1 MKRVFVDTNVLID
14 LLSRRHPHYESAA
27 QLFSLADK
35 KQIELAVSALTI
47 ANTSYILQKQ
57 IGTNETKKIL
67 RTLQLIIN
75 ILPLTDKIIA
85 LASNDDKFI
94 DFEDGLQFFTAVQF
108 KQDVIVTR
116 NLKDFK
122 KSTIP
127 VLSAEQFL
135 QTLNLKVWRQENT
148 AT

>member
-1 MKRVFVDTNVLID
+1 MKRAFVDTNVLID
-14 LLSRRHPHYESAA
+14 LLSLRHPHYESAA

-94 DFEDGLQFFTAVQF
+94 DFEDGLQFFSAVEF

-135 QTLNLKVWRQENT
+135 QTLNL
-148 AT
+148 

>member
-1 MKRVFVDTNVLID
+1 MKRIFVDTNVLID

-35 KQIELAVSALTI
+35 KQIALSVSALTI

-57 IGTNETKKIL
+57 IGTKETKKIL

-75 ILPLTDKIIA
+75 ILPLTDKIIG
-85 LASNDDKFI
+85 LASNDEKFI
-94 DFEDGLQFFTAVQF
+94 DFEDGLQFFTALEH

-135 QTLNLKVWRQENT
+135 QTLNL
-148 AT
+148 

>member
-1 MKRVFVDTNVLID
+1 MRRVFVDTNVLID
-14 LLSRRHPHYESAA
+14 LLSRRHPHYESAS

-57 IGTNETKKIL
+57 LGANETKKIL
-67 RTLQLIIN
+67 RKLQLIIN
-75 ILPLTDKIIA
+75 ILPLTDKIIG
-85 LASNDDKFI
+85 LASNDEKFN
-94 DFEDGLQFFTAVQF
+94 DFEDGLQFFTAVEY

-135 QTLNLKVWRQENT
+135 QMLKL
-148 AT
+148 

>member
-1 MKRVFVDTNVLID
+1 MKRVFVDTNILID
-14 LLSRRHPHYESAA
+14 LLSRRLPHYESAA
-27 QLFSLADK
+27 KLFSLADK

-75 ILPLTDKIIA
+75 ILPLTDKIIG
-85 LASNDDKFI
+85 LASNDEKFN
-94 DFEDGLQFFTAVQF
+94 DFEDGLQFYTALEY
-108 KQDVIVTR
+108 KQDIIVTR
-116 NLKDFK
+116 NLRDFK

-127 VLSAEQFL
+127 VLSAGQFL
-135 QTLNLKVWRQENT
+135 ETMKN
-148 AT
+148 

>member
-94 DFEDGLQFFTAVQF
+94 DFEDGLQFFSAVEF

-135 QTLNLKVWRQENT
+135 QTLNL
-148 AT
+148 

>member
-1 MKRVFVDTNVLID
+1 MRRVFVDTNVLID

-47 ANTSYILQKQ
+47 ANASYILQKQ
-57 IGTNETKKIL
+57 LGTNETKKIL

-94 DFEDGLQFFTAVQF
+94 DFEDGLQFFTAVEY

-135 QTLNLKVWRQENT
+135 QTLNL
-148 AT
+148 

>member
-67 RTLQLIIN
+67 RKLQLIIN
-75 ILPLTDKIIA
+75 ILPLTDKIIG
-85 LASNDDKFI
+85 LASNDEKFI
-94 DFEDGLQFFTAVQF
+94 DFEDGLQFFSAVEF

-135 QTLNLKVWRQENT
+135 KTLKL
-148 AT
+148 